1 VRKKKNKKKRKKK
14 KTIKENVIKMKW
26 LYSSRNSINSLRKE
40 DLTMEKGKRRQ
51 DKKECAMSTSLPNAY
66 MRGRKKTIIGEI
78 SLTKAIRN
86 MLRKNLMVKLILVK
100 NETQVM
106 RVPSRK
112 VMKWQP

>member
-1 VRKKKNKKKRKKK
+1 MKK
-14 KTIKENVIKMKW
+14 E
-26 LYSSRNSINSLRKE
+26 
-40 DLTMEKGKRRQ
+40 KRRQ
-51 DKKECAMSTSLPNAY
+51 DKKGCATTAVRMSTSLPNAY
-66 MRGRKKTIIGEI
+66 MRERKKAIIGEI

-106 RVPSRK
+106 RVLSRK